1 MRKDHPGVNTFLCY
15 FTSLLVTVSGAGT
28 SFAQAS
34 PKEEAKAAT
43 CSYFQHATYGVETLQ
58 GWYLEDS
65 GLYKKPTDWW
75 NSANAITVLVDYSR
89 ITHTTTY
96 LDAVA
101 ATFHKANKVYG
112 TTNFIND
119 SNDDEGWWALAWI
132 DAYDLTKT
140 PGYLTAAQ
148 IIFTD
153 MTTQW
158 DTTTCGGGVWWSKD
172 LKNSAY
178 KNAIVNEIFLEVAAS
193 LANRATDATKKAEYL
208 EWAQKEWQWFNASG
222 MINSQNLI
230 NDGLKATNPEACTNN
245 HQTTWTYNQGV
256 ILGGLAELYQADHD
270 AALLSKAQSIA
281 DATMTTLVTKTG
293 VLAEPPGGGPDLPQF
308 KGIFLRNL
316 VRLNKVKP
324 SAKYKSFAEAN
335 AASIWANDQG
345 PNHEFGDHWEGPFD
359 SGDGTRQTSAL
370 DALIAAVEMR

>member
-1 MRKDHPGVNTFLCY
+1 MVCGG
-15 FTSLLVTVSGAGT
+15 SAAS
-28 SFAQAS
+28 AQVKPHA
-34 PKEEAKAAT
+34 AAAT
-43 CSYFQHATYGVETLQ
+43 QIYDYAQEATYGVQTLQ
-58 GWYLEDS
+58 GWYVTDS

-89 ITHTTTY
+89 ATRSKVY
-96 LDAVA
+96 LDAIA
-101 ATFHKANKVYG
+101 NTFHQANKVYG

-140 PGYLTAAQ
+140 PEYLAMAQ
-148 IIFTD
+148 IIFAD

-193 LANRATDATKKAEYL
+193 LANRVTDAAKKAQYL
-208 EWAQKEWQWFNASG
+208 QWARKEWGWFQASG
-222 MINSQNLI
+222 MINAHNLV
-230 NDGLKATNPEACTNN
+230 NDGLNATNPSACTNN

-256 ILGGLAELYQADHD
+256 ILGGLAELYRADHD
-270 AALLSKAQSIA
+270 ASLLSQAQSIA
-281 DATMTTLVTKTG
+281 EATMTALVTTTG

-308 KGIFLRNL
+308 KGIFMRNL
-316 VRLNKVKP
+316 VRLNKAAP
-324 SAKYKSFAEAN
+324 SAKYKRFADINAN
-335 AASIWANDQG
+335 SILTNDQG
-345 PNHEFGDHWEGPFD
+345 PNHEFGNRWEGPFD